1 MTSYAN
7 EPSIMKYIKIAAAL
21 PDKTV
26 RDVALRCRW
35 LTVSSLSFNNFPV
48 VRRLMIPMNDAC
60 DMCMNPIK
68 SFEHVANRHSY
79 LKVEYT

>member
-35 LTVSSLSFNNFPV
+35 LTVSSFPFNNFPIV
-48 VRRLMIPMNDAC
+48 HSLMLHMNDAC
-60 DMCMNPIK
+60 AVCMNPLK
-68 SFEHVANRHSY
+68 SLEYAANNN
-79 LKVEYT
+79 LKVEYA

>member
-35 LTVSSLSFNNFPV
+35 LTVSFFTFKNLLIVHILLVPLNDTCALCISPEVNF
-48 VRRLMIPMNDAC
+48 
-60 DMCMNPIK
+60 K
-68 SFEHVANRHSY
+68 F
-79 LKVEYT
+79 